1 VEELDLSYALLPWS
15 AKLRNGASLK
25 QAYGDKVGFRY
36 YEDEDLG
43 IFWSNDP
50 GITIGEMVRSI
61 GVLEIEEEL
70 AQVRKFYRKA
80 GGPSH

>member
-1 VEELDLSYALLPWS
+1 
-15 AKLRNGASLK
+15 LRSDNTCTIR
-25 QAYGDKVGFRY
+25 GFHY

-50 GITIGEMVRSI
+50 GIPVGEMMRSI
-61 GVLEIEEEL
+61 GVLKIEEEM

-80 GGPSH
+80 GTLHS

>member
-1 VEELDLSYALLPWS
+1 MVCRC
-15 AKLRNGASLK
+15 LRSDNTCTIR
-25 QAYGDKVGFRY
+25 GFHY

-50 GITIGEMVRSI
+50 GITVGEMVRSI
-61 GVLEIEEEL
+61 GVLEIEEEM

-80 GGPSH
+80 GMLRS

>member
-1 VEELDLSYALLPWS
+1 MACRC
-15 AKLRNGASLK
+15 LRSDNTCTIR
-25 QAYGDKVGFRY
+25 GFHY

-50 GITIGEMVRSI
+50 GIPVGEMMRSI
-61 GVLEIEEEL
+61 GVLKIEEEM

-80 GGPSH
+80 GTLHS